1 MQQLIKAFDRPG
13 CPALLN
19 TLLQRA
25 ARLLEHEAIQSLA
38 KTERGLKFNPVQVI
52 YYGWHIRERFKNQA
66 LELIEIYGSLDA
78 WYSMAMAT
86 VNTNSASPNSCNR
99 KIPAS
104 RSASFIIFTAGAR
117 VLRCATEP
125 PDELSLSLP
134 APIWRARAHS
144 SGLWERRYPGPPG
157 DGRASLRDAAEPL
170 RRDPQQYQCHGHI
183 SRGESYFFNEV
194 QRIRDTL
201 IKISGSR
208 KWLVLIDELFKG
220 TNMQDAM
227 NAHRR

>member
-1 MQQLIKAFDRPG
+1 MVMERFYETAIDEIPRGDNLPGALFYRLFHAHDYSLIRYSLGHFADFVRGMQQLIKAFDRPG

-99 KIPAS
+99 KIQRRGPRALS
-104 RSASFIIFTAGAR
+104 YFTAGAR

-125 PDELSLSLP
+125 PDELSLSYRRQYGGKSTFIRAVGTAVFLAHLGMGVP
-134 APIWRARAHS
+134 A
-144 SGLWERRYPGPPG
+144 
-157 DGRASLRDAAEPL
+157 
-170 RRDPQQYQCHGHI
+170 
-183 SRGESYFFNEV
+183 SRCG
-194 QRIRDTL
+194 
-201 IKISGSR
+201 
-208 KWLVLIDELFKG
+208 
-220 TNMQDAM
+220 
-227 NAHRR
+227 